1 MAVLAPTY
9 IMVVLVNTTFTTNNS
24 SFTTT
29 NVTPS
34 AYFSSAN
41 LNPLMDLNGL
51 DELSVKSASNSK
63 SETGRVEK
71 GLILTRK

>member
-9 IMVVLVNTTFTTNNS
+9 NGGLVNTTFTTNNS
-24 SFTTT
+24 SFTT

-41 LNPLMDLNGL
+41 LNPLMDLNEL
-51 DELSVKSASNSK
+51 DELSVKSAK
-63 SETGRVEK
+63 
-71 GLILTRK
+71 